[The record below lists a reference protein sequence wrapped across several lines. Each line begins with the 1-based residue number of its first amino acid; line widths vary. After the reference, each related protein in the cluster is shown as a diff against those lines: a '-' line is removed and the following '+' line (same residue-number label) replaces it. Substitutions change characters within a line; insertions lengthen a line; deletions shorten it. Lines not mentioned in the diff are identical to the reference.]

1 MRFRC
6 LAIGLSLAVLL
17 AGCYD
22 KSDFSPTAPLAASVI
37 TLSSPSG
44 VTSLPADGFST
55 LHLEARL
62 SGDPAFANRTVV
74 FSTTGGT
81 LSGGTAVANC
91 TGCLSVAADGSGIA
105 RIDLISAQQVGSA
118 TVTASP
124 QGAPG
129 ILAALTISFVAASPD
144 DTLRFVAAPDHAPA
158 DGATL
163 STFTVAISPS
173 LPAGSR
179 QVTFA
184 ATAGTIVPPNPVN
197 VDAGGHASVDLQ
209 SPRTI
214 TSGRVTATVNGVT
227 REVPIRFERALPKII
242 TVNATPPVAP
252 AAAGTTIQITATLI
266 RDQGTV
272 TDGTVVTFRA
282 ALADG
287 TPVGGFTNVTT
298 TVNGIA
304 SATFLPRTTTPGTVI
319 ITVGAQD
326 TTVTGT
332 VQIDLTSGS

>member
-1 MRFRC
+1 MRLRC
-6 LAIGLSLAVLL
+6 LAIGLALAFLL

-22 KSDFSPTAPLAASVI
+22 KSDFSPTAPLANSVI
-37 TLSSPSG
+37 TLTSPSG
-44 VTSLPADGFST
+44 VTSLPADGFSR
-55 LHLEARL
+55 LHLEAKL

-74 FSTTGGT
+74 FSTTSGT
-81 LSGGTAVANC
+81 LDGGTAGTNC
-91 TGCLSVAADGSGIA
+91 NGCVNVVADGSGIA
-105 RIDLISAQQVGSA
+105 RIDLISAQQVGTA
-118 TVTASP
+118 TVTATP
-124 QGAPG
+124 VAAPG
-129 ILAALTISFVAASPD
+129 ILATLTINFVAASPD

-173 LPAGSR
+173 LPAASR

-197 VDAGGHASVDLQ
+197 ADAGGQASVDLQ

-227 REVPIRFERALPKII
+227 REVSIRFERALPKLI
-242 TVNATPPVAP
+242 TVNANPAVAP
-252 AAAGTTIQITATLI
+252 AATSTTIQITATLI
-266 RDQGTV
+266 RDQGIV

-287 TPVGGFTNVTT
+287 TPVGGFTNITT
-298 TVNGIA
+298 TTNGMA
-304 SATFLPRTTTPGTVI
+304 TATFLPRTTTPGTVI

-326 TTVTGT
+326 TNVTGT
-332 VQIDLTSGS
+332 VQVDLTGS

>member
-6 LAIGLSLAVLL
+6 LALGLAVLAL
-17 AGCYD
+17 CCGCYS
-22 KSDFSPTAPLAASVI
+22 KSDFSPTEPLAASVI

-44 VTSLPADGFST
+44 VTSLPADGFSR
-55 LHLEARL
+55 LRLEARL
-62 SGDPAFANRTVV
+62 PGDPAFANRTVL
-74 FSTTGGT
+74 FSTTSGT
-81 LSGGTAVANC
+81 LSGGTAGTNC
-91 TGCLSVAADGSGIA
+91 NGCVTVVADGSGIA

-118 TVTASP
+118 TVTATP

-129 ILAALTISFVAASPD
+129 ILASLTVNFVAASPD
-144 DTLRFVAAPDHAPA
+144 ETIRFVAAPDHAPA

-184 ATAGTIVPPNPVN
+184 ATAGTIVPPNPVS

-242 TVNATPPVAP
+242 TVNANPAVAP

-282 ALADG
+282 ARADG
-287 TPVGGFTNVTT
+287 TPVGGFTNITT
-298 TVNGIA
+298 TTNGVA
-304 SATFLPRTTTPGTVI
+304 TATFLPRTTTPGTVI

-326 TTVTGT
+326 TVVTGT
-332 VQIDLTSGS
+332 VQVDLTGS